1 MEDDLSKEL
10 DLQIQGAEK
19 PSMWNLVA
27 VQFLLLPYTIGKVCI
42 YILPNRVNE
51 NMRLY
56 LFVFSVFVLN
66 AMRSPSV
73 FFVDFLLKDGFML
86 GGD

>member
-1 MEDDLSKEL
+1 MEDDLGKEL

-19 PSMWNLVA
+19 PSMWSLVA

-42 YILPNRVNE
+42 YFFPNRGNDY
-51 NMRLY
+51 MRLY
-56 LFVFSVFVLN
+56 LFVLFVFVLT
-66 AMRSPSV
+66 AMRNPSV
-73 FFVDFLLKDGFML
+73 FFVDFFFKYGFML